1 MYGILGALKPPASS
15 YTASASSYTARCF
28 ELHSKK
34 ARAPFR
40 SLKSNSHTSVL
51 AVQVRHLISASLFD
65 MLMIV
70 VMLMFLHGA
79 VAPFKRPYGY
89 EAGYSVS
96 SFSGP
101 DSCSTLTILTQS
113 PCHDMCTHGH
123 SARGS
128 ATCASIIS
136 PPSMLK
142 RKELFRAI
150 GEATIW

>member
-1 MYGILGALKPPASS
+1 MPVARPPAFRPRSVIRPARVS
-15 YTASASSYTARCF
+15 QVPSVNSCVNIPRVGIWKMDTNATGTANTIADTRV
-28 ELHSKK
+28 
-34 ARAPFR
+34 RAQT
-40 SLKSNSHTSVL
+40 SNSAHVFL
-51 AVQVRHLISASLFD
+51 YGSLY
-65 MLMIV
+65 
-70 VMLMFLHGA
+70 
-79 VAPFKRPYGY
+79 PPYGY

-113 PCHDMCTHGH
+113 PCQDICTHGH

>member
-1 MYGILGALKPPASS
+1 MLLAGPIASPDCVS
-15 YTASASSYTARCF
+15 Y
-28 ELHSKK
+28 
-34 ARAPFR
+34 
-40 SLKSNSHTSVL
+40 
-51 AVQVRHLISASLFD
+51 LISVCCFAVSNTGHIAPWLWNMDSCNSQHHIVKEID